1 MNFRGNLNGHWKKWV
16 TSAQQK
22 PNSSKWVS
30 LQRKKLPQLHSVK
43 SLGNE
48 AARVLGYTS
57 VSPKPTKIAL
67 VSEVS
72 SSRSYLMTIYFHEK
86 ANLEVANGRQCD
98 CPARVYSTAENLA
111 ASTEQIEK
119 P

>member
-1 MNFRGNLNGHWKKWV
+1 
-16 TSAQQK
+16 
-22 PNSSKWVS
+22 
-30 LQRKKLPQLHSVK
+30 
-43 SLGNE
+43 
-48 AARVLGYTS
+48 
-57 VSPKPTKIAL
+57 
-67 VSEVS
+67 
-72 SSRSYLMTIYFHEK
+72 MTIYFHEK